1 MRRVVV
7 TAAAGITALGH
18 DWPAVKTRMAEGRN
32 CVRYIEDWRDIDSLN
47 TRLGAPVDDFE
58 LPEHYTRVR
67 TRTMG
72 RNAKMAVRAT
82 ETALDA
88 AGLLDDPV
96 VRSGRTGVAYGSSSG
111 SPDAAA
117 EMVPLVHGRSA
128 RGVNATTYVRLM
140 SHTAAANIG
149 IFFGTRGRVIP
160 TSSACTAG
168 SQGVGFG
175 FEAVRYGL
183 QDLMITGG
191 SEELCASQAGVFDIL
206 YATSTRNDAPEA
218 SPRPFDRDRDGLV
231 IGEGAATL
239 VLESLDHARSR
250 GAPILA
256 EVLGWATNADG
267 EHITRPNSETMGD
280 VMEMALAD
288 AGVAAADVGYVCA
301 HGTAT
306 RHGDVAESRAT
317 ERVFGSRVP
326 VSSLKGYVGHT
337 LGACGAMEAWWS
349 IMMMNDGWFAPNL
362 NLDHEDEECGRLDYI
377 RGEPRRIDTRCVVS
391 NNFAFGGINTSLV
404 FGRWEPE

>member
-7 TAAAGITALGH
+7 TGAGGITALG
-18 DWPAVKTRMAEGRN
+18 DNWPSIRERLAECRN
-32 CVRYIEDWRDIDSLN
+32 AVRYMEAWRDIESLN
-47 TRLGAPVDDFE
+47 TRLGAPIEGFE
-58 LPEHYTRVR
+58 LPDHYTRVR

-72 RNAKMAVRAT
+72 RNAKLAVRAT
-82 ETALDA
+82 EMALDS

-96 VRSGRTGVAYGSSSG
+96 VRSGRMGVAYGSSAG

-117 EMVPLVHGRSA
+117 EMVPLVHGKSA

-160 TSSACTAG
+160 TTSACTAG
-168 SQGVGFG
+168 SQGIGYAY
-175 FEAVRYGL
+175 EAIKYGL
-183 QDLMITGG
+183 QDLMIAGG
-191 SEELCASQAGVFDIL
+191 SEEICASQAGVFDIL
-206 YATSTRNDAPEA
+206 YATSTRNDEPERT
-218 SPRPFDRDRDGLV
+218 PRPFDRDRDGLV
-231 IGEGAATL
+231 IGEGATTL
-239 VLESLDHARSR
+239 VLESLEHAQAR
-250 GAPILA
+250 GAHILA
-256 EVLGWATNADG
+256 EIKGFATNSDG
-267 EHITRPNSETMGD
+267 NHVTRPTSETMGD

-288 AGVAAADVGYVCA
+288 AGIEAGRVGYVCA

-306 RHGDVAESRAT
+306 RQGDIAESQAT
-317 ERVFGSRVP
+317 ERVFGSQVP

-362 NLDHEDEECGRLDYI
+362 NLEDVDTDCGRLDYI
-377 RGEPRRIDTRCVVS
+377 RGEPRELRTDVIVS

-404 FGRWEPE
+404 LGQV